1 MGLPKFCVSLSFF
14 VSFNF
19 RKIFVCSTFE
29 LFSIVSTKFR
39 MKGRKV
45 FQKSLQ
51 GFKIDAISCLRCC
64 TYMDIDV
71 GQTSTFFR
79 QLNYQ
84 KLSIMVSRTHLLQ
97 SFERL
102 LKGGS
107 ELNTTEQQLYVKS
120 NRTSQ

>member
-1 MGLPKFCVSLSFF
+1 
-14 VSFNF
+14 
-19 RKIFVCSTFE
+19 
-29 LFSIVSTKFR
+29 
-39 MKGRKV
+39 
-45 FQKSLQ
+45 
-51 GFKIDAISCLRCC
+51 
-64 TYMDIDV
+64 MDIDV
-71 GQTSTFFR
+71 GQTSAVLR

-102 LKGGS
+102 LKGGR

>member
-1 MGLPKFCVSLSFF
+1 
-14 VSFNF
+14 
-19 RKIFVCSTFE
+19 
-29 LFSIVSTKFR
+29 
-39 MKGRKV
+39 
-45 FQKSLQ
+45 
-51 GFKIDAISCLRCC
+51 
-64 TYMDIDV
+64 MDNDV
-71 GQTSTFFR
+71 GQTSEVLR

-102 LKGGS
+102 LKGGR